1 MIWRK
6 KLIFEFQC
14 NNTLLI
20 LFQESFYKKK
30 NDFAEKYFILPEDKQ
45 LFLELIFFKN
55 QNILYGTED
64 KKLLL
69 LYYKYSQ
76 NIF

>member
-1 MIWRK
+1 MNFKNFYIKNRIRLIIEKKKNFFTQKNNFDFAKKLIWRK

-30 NDFAEKYFILPEDKQ
+30 K
-45 LFLELIFFKN
+45 
-55 QNILYGTED
+55 
-64 KKLLL
+64 
-69 LYYKYSQ
+69 
-76 NIF
+76 